1 MLSTMS
7 RKPQQLAERWQCTTE
22 HVLDLI
28 HNNRLKAFSLSKPG
42 SKRPRYRI
50 TDEAVAE
57 YEAQHQTQV
66 PVNKTAKPT
75 SRRPRKREAVI
86 QFYK

>member
-1 MLSTMS
+1 ME
-7 RKPQQLAERWQCTTE
+7 LAEHWQCSTE

-28 HNNRLKAFSLSKPG
+28 HQKRLKAFSLSKPG

-57 YEAQHQTQV
+57 YEAQHQAQA
-66 PVNKTAKPT
+66 PAKPAT
-75 SRRPRKREAVI
+75 RRPRKREAVI